1 MDCNQTVL
9 WYGNNSSL
17 GNPQDI
23 QPLGMVM
30 FQSYGI
36 HGPVL
41 GPVTG
46 LVIDI
51 ILLALAFWM
60 LASPDMKKV
69 SNILTFVTLVA
80 SISLLRVVMT
90 PLPNI
95 QPVTVA
101 ALIIGAQLGARR
113 GVAFAVL
120 VTMISNFIIGDGIW
134 TLYQAIGWS
143 VVAIIG
149 AYSKIITDGQLKL
162 NKTFAYAVICA
173 FLFDFIVS
181 LSVLGTVSVN
191 GFMIYLLNGIPYD
204 LLHAVGN
211 LTIAAWFGGWFSN
224 AIAKF
229 QSMEEIEQKV
239 VDGYVTRT

>member
-1 MDCNQTVL
+1 
-9 WYGNNSSL
+9 
-17 GNPQDI
+17 
-23 QPLGMVM
+23 M

-46 LVIDI
+46 LAIDVV
-51 ILLALAFWM
+51 LLALAFWM
-60 LASPDMKKV
+60 LASPDMKKA
-69 SNILTFVTLVA
+69 SNILTFVTLITSV
-80 SISLLRVVMT
+80 SLLRVVMT

-149 AYSKIITDGQLKL
+149 SSSKLIVDGQLQL
-162 NKTFAYAVICA
+162 NKTFGYAIICA
-173 FLFDFIVS
+173 FIFDIIVS
-181 LSVLGTVSVN
+181 LSVLGTVTLS
-191 GFMIYLLNGIPYD
+191 GFMIYLVNGIPYD

-211 LTIAAWFGGWFSN
+211 LTIAAWFGRWFSE
-224 AIAKF
+224 AITKF